1 MLASELINEMIP
13 PLKLSDTTALALV
26 WMDEFRC
33 NQLPV
38 VHKGQFLGLISKN
51 LILDQ
56 QAEVSYIK
64 DIELECSHC
73 KVNSS
78 AYFFEIIKLASSNNI
93 ELIGVVN
100 GKDEF
105 VGVITIKDTISALSQ
120 TLAVQATGAIIIISI
135 KSIDYSLS
143 EISRIVESEGYKILS
158 SSIKKDELSAEK
170 IKLTLKV
177 NSEDISRLV
186 ATLERFEFKVI
197 ARLQHKDDA
206 ESDQERLGIL
216 FKYLDM

>member
-38 VHKGQFLGLISKN
+38 VHKGRFLGLISED
-51 LILDQ
+51 LILEQ
-56 QAEVSYIK
+56 KAEVSCIK
-64 DIELECSHC
+64 DVELACSQC

-78 AYFFEIIKLASSNNI
+78 AHFFEIIKLASSNDI

-120 TLAVQATGAIIIISI
+120 TMAVQATGAILIISLRL
-135 KSIDYSLS
+135 IDYSLS
-143 EISRIVESEGYKILS
+143 DISRIVESEGFKILCS
-158 SSIKKDELSAEK
+158 YTKKDQLSTEK

-177 NSEDISRLV
+177 NSDDVSRLV
-186 ATLERFEFKVI
+186 ATLERFDYKVI
-197 ARLQHKDDA
+197 ARMQHKDDT

>member
-1 MLASELINEMIP
+1 MQASELINEMIP
-13 PLKLSDTTALALV
+13 SLKLSDTTAHALV

-38 VHKGQFLGLISKN
+38 VHKGQFLGLISED

-56 QAEVSYIK
+56 ESEVSYIK
-64 DIELECSHC
+64 DVELECRNC
-73 KVNSS
+73 RVNSS
-78 AYFFEIIKLASSNNI
+78 AHFFEIIKIASSNDI

-100 GKDEF
+100 GEDEF

-120 TLAVQATGAIIIISI
+120 TLAVQAKGAILIISL

-143 EISRIVESEGYKILS
+143 EISRIVELEGYKILS
-158 SSIKKDELSAEK
+158 SSIKNDEANSEK

-177 NSEDISRLV
+177 NSEDVSRLV
-186 ATLERFEFKVI
+186 ATFERFDFKVI
-197 ARLQHKDDA
+197 SQLQNKEDG
-206 ESDQERLGIL
+206 ESDKERLDIL
-216 FKYLDM
+216 FKYLDI